1 MVVSTVR
8 RRLLAAAAASAAL
21 PSIGRAQAARPIR
34 IGEINSYS
42 TIPQFLVPYRKGW
55 ELAVE
60 EVNAA
65 GGPLGRRVEVIAR
78 DDAGKPDDAVRHA
91 TELVSGEKVDLLA
104 GTFLSNVGLAVSD
117 FALRNR
123 RVFLAS
129 EPLTDAL
136 VWEKGNRYTFR
147 LRASTHMQSAMLV
160 EEAAKLPARR
170 WVTIAPNYEYG
181 QSAVASFKALLKR
194 ARPDVEFVA
203 EQWPALGKM
212 EAGSTVQAVLAAR
225 PDAVFNV
232 TFGADLARLV
242 REGNLRGLF
251 PRVPTVSLLSG
262 EPEYLDVLKD
272 ETPKGWIVT
281 GYPWDQIATP
291 EHAKF
296 FNAYYKRY
304 DDYPRLGSVVGYA
317 AMQAIFAAI
326 AQSEVDRHR
335 APDRRAARP
344 AVFHAVRR
352 GDDAGARPPVD
363 DGRLRRPARRARG
376 QGHDGRL
383 ALRRRREVPAGRRR
397 GAPAP
402 AGGGNE
408 VGCGARHAAFR
419 SAQPRRRIPT

>member
-1 MVVSTVR
+1 MVDFAAR
-8 RRLLAAAAASAAL
+8 RRLLAAAAAAAVA
-21 PSIGRAQAARPIR
+21 PPIGRAQPASPIR

-65 GGPLGRRVEVIAR
+65 GGLAGRRVEVIAR

-91 TELVSGEKVDLLA
+91 TELVTSEKVDLLA
-104 GTFLSNVGLAVSD
+104 GTFLSNVGLAVAD
-117 FALRNR
+117 YALRNKV
-123 RVFLAS
+123 VFLAS

-147 LRASTHMQSAMLV
+147 LRASTYMQSAMLV
-160 EEAAKLPARR
+160 EEARKLPAKR

-181 QSAVASFKALLKR
+181 QSAVASFKALLKQ

-203 EQWPALGKM
+203 EQWPGQGKL

-225 PDAVFNV
+225 PEAVFNV

-281 GYPWDQIATP
+281 GYPWDQISTP
-291 EHAKF
+291 EHARF

-304 DDYPRLGSVVGYA
+304 QDNPRLGSVVGYA

-326 AQSEVDRHR
+326 AKAKSTDAEKLIAALRGLQFTTPFGPVTMRALDHQSTMGAYVGKLDIRAGRGTMVDWRY
-335 APDRRAARP
+335 ADGAKYLPGDDE
-344 AVFHAVRR
+344 VRR
-352 GDDAGARPPVD
+352 
-363 DGRLRRPARRARG
+363 RRPADAMK
-376 QGHDGRL
+376 
-383 ALRRRREVPAGRRR
+383 
-397 GAPAP
+397 
-402 AGGGNE
+402 
-408 VGCGARHAAFR
+408 
-419 SAQPRRRIPT
+419 